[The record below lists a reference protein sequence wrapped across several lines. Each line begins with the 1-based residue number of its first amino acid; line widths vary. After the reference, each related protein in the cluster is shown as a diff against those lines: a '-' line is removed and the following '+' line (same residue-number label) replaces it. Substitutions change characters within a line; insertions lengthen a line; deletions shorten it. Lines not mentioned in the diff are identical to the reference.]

1 MTLETLLD
9 CQERGSNA
17 RILGAVAHENPYLDR
32 TRLNIPDDE
41 RRLLRDAW
49 NFGWQ
54 VEDAARQI
62 GTGIYLSLRH
72 EAALAAG
79 RMAGA

>member
-1 MTLETLLD
+1 MTLESLLD

-17 RILGAVAHENPYLDR
+17 RILGAFAQENPYIK
-32 TRLNIPDDE
+32 TARLNIPDEE
-41 RRLLRDAW
+41 RALLRDAW
-49 NFGWQ
+49 SFGWQ

-72 EAALAAG
+72 ETALAAG
-79 RMAGA
+79 SKPRA